1 MNPEQLKRIIEAVL
15 MVAEDPVSVE
25 RLLSVFDPAEY
36 GSATEF
42 RQQIMEALNALRDD
56 YAERGIVL
64 TEVASGFRFQT
75 RADLA
80 PWINRL
86 WEERPGRYSRA
97 FLETLA
103 IIAYKQPVTR
113 AEIEA
118 VRGVSVSSNIIRTL
132 QDREWVRVAGHKEVP
147 GRPALYITTPEFLN
161 YFNLRS
167 LAELPLLPVIG
178 EVAGEAM
185 EGLGMSAALAPAAND
200 TVIPEAAVPV
210 DEPVSI

>member
-1 MNPEQLKRIIEAVL
+1 MNPEHTKRIIEAVL
-15 MVAEDPVSVE
+15 MVAEDPVTVE

-36 GSATEF
+36 GSAMEF
-42 RQQIMEALNALRDD
+42 RQQIGQALNELREE
-56 YAERGIVL
+56 YAERGINLV
-64 TEVASGFRFQT
+64 EVASGFRFQT

-86 WEERPGRYSRA
+86 WEERPGRYTRA

-147 GRPALYITTPEFLN
+147 GRPALYVTTPEFLN
-161 YFNLRS
+161 YFNLQS
-167 LAELPLLPVIG
+167 LAELPSLPVIG
-178 EVAGEAM
+178 ELVDDSLAGDSM
-185 EGLGMSAALAPAAND
+185 DKLALADASTSPTNEI
-200 TVIPEAAVPV
+200 TIN
-210 DEPVSI
+210 